1 MIIALIIAIAAVSCV
16 SGLLIVNKAGEKE
29 NICDYGYIEK

>member
-1 MIIALIIAIAAVSCV
+1 MIIALLITIAAISVIG
-16 SGLLIVNKAGEKE
+16 GLLIVNKAGEKD

>member
-16 SGLLIVNKAGEKE
+16 GGLLIVSKAGKKD